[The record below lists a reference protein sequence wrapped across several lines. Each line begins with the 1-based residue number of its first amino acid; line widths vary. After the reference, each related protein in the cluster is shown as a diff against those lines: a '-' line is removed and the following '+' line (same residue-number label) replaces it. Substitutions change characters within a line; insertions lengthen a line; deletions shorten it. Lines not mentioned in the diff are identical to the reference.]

1 MEHVQV
7 ICNGPDSKSGHLGIK
22 FRYLKNKQL
31 QQMGPICVDVEEA
44 QKQATPIDGTHLC
57 CRLRRHVAPV
67 LPSRS
72 GTDSVEEWAHL
83 PTTRHLP
90 RGGVMRRLGRRA
102 AAAMVEKLIP
112 CWTSPTRWHEDLREM
127 GGGSHGGAARPLLIF
142 QPSTVQQLPRRSLG
156 LRP

>member
-1 MEHVQV
+1 V
-7 ICNGPDSKSGHLGIK
+7 S
-22 FRYLKNKQL
+22 Y
-31 QQMGPICVDVEEA
+31 VEEA

-57 CRLRRHVAPV
+57 CRLRRHVAPA

-90 RGGVMRRLGRRA
+90 RGGVMRRLGRRV

-112 CWTSPTRWHEDLREM
+112 C
-127 GGGSHGGAARPLLIF
+127 
-142 QPSTVQQLPRRSLG
+142 
-156 LRP
+156 